1 MQFLVSWD
9 VAEDNRDAATARF
22 VETGALP
29 PEGVKMLGRW
39 HTAEGREGV
48 LIAESDDAVA
58 IAKWTNQWTDLL
70 TFRVVPI
77 VDDEGFKQVL
87 GG

>member
-9 VAEDNRDAATARF
+9 ISEDNRDAATARF

-29 PEGVKMLGRW
+29 PEGVTMIGRW
-39 HTAEGREGV
+39 HLTEGREGF
-48 LIAESDDAVA
+48 LIAETDDAVS
-58 IAKWTNQWTDLL
+58 IGKWTNQWTDLL

-87 GG
+87 EG

>member
-9 VAEDNRDAATARF
+9 ISEDNRDTATARF

-29 PEGVKMLGRW
+29 PEGVKMIGRW
-39 HTAEGREGV
+39 HLAEGREGFLV
-48 LIAESDDAVA
+48 AEADDAVA
-58 IAKWTNQWTDLL
+58 IGKWTNQWTDLL
-70 TFRVVPI
+70 TFRVTPI
-77 VDDEGFKQVL
+77 VDDEGFKAVL